1 VVGEG
6 IGRPVK
12 VAITGANS
20 GVGSILLRHL
30 VSCGDI
36 QVVACVRSAH
46 AAAALPVSP
55 RISARAIDYGDREGL
70 TSALSGTSCVVHL
83 AGILFESP
91 ASTYE
96 TANVAATQAVVDA
109 CKKAG
114 VPRVVLV
121 SALGADSSS
130 TNRYLSSKGRAELI
144 VSESGL
150 SAAIIRTPIL
160 FGAGMAGARA
170 IVGAASQQKVTLLGG
185 GRHSIRPL
193 DVDDLSRAILR
204 CCESSRAGVTLY
216 ELVGPEP
223 TAYRDVIA
231 RTAALLGRNV
241 SIRSMPI
248 WLAKLAAAVAGWTR
262 RGGMTPTVIDVIT
275 SNEHVH
281 ENADVALGVTLT
293 PLSTTIE
300 KLLPSAT
307 KVAHS

>member
-1 VVGEG
+1 
-6 IGRPVK
+6 VK
-12 VAITGANS
+12 IAITGANS

-30 VSCGDI
+30 ISCGHI

-46 AAAALPVSP
+46 AAAALSPSP
-55 RISARAIDYGDREGL
+55 RISARAVDYGDRDGL
-70 TSALSGTSCVVHL
+70 ASALSGTSCVVHL
-83 AGILFESP
+83 AGILFESS

-96 TANVAATQAVVDA
+96 AANVAATQAVVDA

-121 SALGADSSS
+121 SVLGADASSA
-130 TNRYLSSKGRAELI
+130 NRYLRSKGRAEQI

-160 FGAGMAGARA
+160 FGPGMAGARA
-170 IVGAASQQKVTLLGG
+170 VVGAASQQRVTLLGG

-204 CCESSRAGVTLY
+204 CCESSHAGVALY

-223 TAYRDVIA
+223 TAYRDVIT
-231 RTAALLGRNV
+231 RTAALLGRDV

-248 WLAKLAAAVAGWTR
+248 WLAKLGAAFAGWTR

-275 SNEHVH
+275 SSEHVH

-293 PLSTTIE
+293 PLSTTIG
-300 KLLPSAT
+300 KLVSGPEGP
-307 KVAHS
+307 HYQ

>member
-1 VVGEG
+1 
-6 IGRPVK
+6 VK
-12 VAITGANS
+12 IAITGANS

-36 QVVACVRSAH
+36 QVVACIRSAQ
-46 AAAALPVSP
+46 AAAALSSSP
-55 RISARAIDYGDREGL
+55 RISARAVDYGDRDGL
-70 TSALSGTSCVVHL
+70 ASALSGTSCVVHL

-114 VPRVVLV
+114 VSRIVLV
-121 SALGADSSS
+121 SVLGADSSS
-130 TNRYLSSKGRAELI
+130 ANRYLSSKGRAEHI

-160 FGAGMAGARA
+160 FGPGMAGARA
-170 IVGAASQQKVTLLGG
+170 IVGAASQQRVTLLGG

-193 DVDDLSRAILR
+193 DVDDLSRAIVR
-204 CCESSRAGVTLY
+204 CCERSRAGVTLY

-223 TAYRDVIA
+223 TAYRDVIT
-231 RTAALLGRNV
+231 RTAALLGRDV

-248 WLAKLAAAVAGWTR
+248 WLAKLGAAVAGWTR

-275 SNEHVH
+275 SSEHVH
-281 ENADVALGVTLT
+281 ENADAALGVTLT

-300 KLLPSAT
+300 KLLQSAT